1 MRHRLDLQTLAVS
14 CIRWTLALFG
24 LCALSVSAADFSGR
38 IKTFASGTELANTDI
53 LESTANDPLTDFRLD
68 LRLMFNHSNGP
79 VRIEFDPTLTWTGGD
94 AVKVLSATGLPLD
107 QLPGNDSNRY
117 FDWSD
122 EVSSDA
128 EHRLVSRIDRLS
140 IAFRQ
145 RSWSLQAGRQ
155 AVSWGNGL
163 VFQPLDL
170 FSPFA
175 PTTIDR
181 EFKPGV
187 DSVLFESLVGS
198 SNELQL
204 LWIAR
209 QDDSARPNPDTVAMK
224 WHTELSEFSLDLIVA
239 EHIGD
244 EFAALSLSLPIAGS
258 LLRIETS
265 RLCGETTCTI
275 SGLANVDYTFSLGPA
290 LLYVFGE
297 LYHNGFGLERVTDD
311 APPTL
316 SERLERG
323 ELFTL
328 MKNYGSL
335 GLNITWHPLWSQSLI
350 YLNNLEDG
358 SGLVQTAVNF
368 EPGDASRMQ
377 FGVSV
382 PYGDTNT
389 EFGRQELSDDF
400 TMGGG
405 TSWFVSLAYYF

>member
-1 MRHRLDLQTLAVS
+1 MCRQWIVPLLTV
-14 CIRWTLALFG
+14 CG
-24 LCALSVSAADFSGR
+24 MCVSAADFSGR
-38 IKTFASGTELANTDI
+38 IKAFASASELANTDV
-53 LESTANDPLTDFRLD
+53 LEPTVGSPLTDFRLD
-68 LRLMFNHSNGP
+68 LRLMVKHAKGP
-79 VRIEFDPTLTWTGGD
+79 IRIEFDPTLTWTGGE
-94 AVKVLSATGLPLD
+94 AVKVLRSTGLPLD
-107 QLPGNDSNRY
+107 QLPGNDSIRY

-122 EVSSDA
+122 EIVSDG

-140 IAFRQ
+140 IAYR
-145 RSWSLQAGRQ
+145 RPSWSLQIGRQ

-187 DSVLFESLVGS
+187 DSVLFESLVGG

-204 LWIAR
+204 LWIGR
-209 QDDSARPNPDTVAMK
+209 QDDLVRADPDTVALK
-224 WHTELSEFSLDLIVA
+224 WNSELGEFAVDLIVA

-244 EFAALSLSLPIAGS
+244 GFAAFSLSLPVAGS

-265 RLCGETTCTI
+265 RLCSNTTCTV
-275 SGLANVDYTFSLGPA
+275 SGLANVDYTVSVGPT

-297 LYHNGFGLERVTDD
+297 LYHNGFGLEQITDNVPD
-311 APPTL
+311 TL
-316 SERLERG
+316 SERLARG

-335 GLNITWHPLWSQSLI
+335 GLNVTWHPLWSQSLI
-350 YLNNLEDG
+350 YLSNLEDQ
-358 SGLVQTAVNF
+358 SGLVQTAVNY

-377 FGVSV
+377 FGISM
-382 PYGDTNT
+382 PFGDANT
-389 EFGRQELSDDF
+389 EFGKRELSDD
-400 TMGGG
+400 TTTGGG
-405 TSWFVSLAYYF
+405 ATLFLSLAYYF